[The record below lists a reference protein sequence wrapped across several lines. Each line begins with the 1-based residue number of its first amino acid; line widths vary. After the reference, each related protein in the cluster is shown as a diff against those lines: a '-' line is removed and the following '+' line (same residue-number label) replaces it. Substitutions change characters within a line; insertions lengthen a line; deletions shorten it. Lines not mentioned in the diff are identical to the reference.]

1 GAGILL
7 RLPLEGRNVL
17 RPLADKE
24 DPPMQAMT
32 LLPIGAMKAGTV
44 LLIAIPIIIVLA
56 VALVVATTVSRG
68 RQSTGSLTR
77 EARKADQS
85 GSGAAVATTAEL
97 DDEARARF
105 GATKQALEPAGGKPV
120 VSAAGGLIR
129 FGEAPADP
137 DTVGVNRRQF
147 FNRSI
152 VAAQS
157 LVLGS
162 FGLAVIG
169 FLWPSL
175 SGGFGGKVKAG
186 SKKDILDAIAEKKQP
201 FYVPEARAYINPY
214 PEASLAAAKKVY
226 SDSILPG
233 MEAGLV
239 ALFQKCVHLGCR
251 VPWCQTSQWFECPCH
266 GSKYNRVGEKKGGP
280 APRGLDR
287 FPLEVDGE
295 AVTINTGIVVQR

>member
-1 GAGILL
+1 
-7 RLPLEGRNVL
+7 
-17 RPLADKE
+17 
-24 DPPMQAMT
+24 
-32 LLPIGAMKAGTV
+32 MKASTV
-44 LLIAIPIIIVLA
+44 LLIAIPVLLVLAALLA
-56 VALVVATTVSRG
+56 VATTISRQ
-68 RQSTGSLTR
+68 RSSTGSLTR

-85 GSGAAVATTAEL
+85 GSGTAVATVDES
-97 DDEARARF
+97 DEARAR
-105 GATKQALEPAGGKPV
+105 ASQTRQSLEPAGAGKPV
-120 VSAAGGLIR
+120 VSMGGGLIR

-137 DTVGVNRRQF
+137 EAVGVNRRQF

-175 SGGFGGKVKAG
+175 TGGFGGKVKAG
-186 SKKDILDAIAEKKQP
+186 SKKDILAQIADKKQP

-214 PEASLAAAKKVY
+214 PESALPVAKKVY

-287 FPLEVDGE
+287 FPIEVDGDD
-295 AVTINTGIVVQR
+295 VTINTGIVVQGPSIGTNTTGQEAEGPNCV